1 MTSKN
6 NKKIYNRKM
15 RRITLYLGN
24 DQIEYLQK
32 YAEEK
37 DISTSEVIRKA
48 INKFFDLMEFSE
60 VEDKKKKEDILT
72 ENWIDHIKD
81 LNLNVEETW
90 EKLKE
95 LERRENQLE
104 GHLRTLL
111 LEMKKIY
118 DNVEKLKK

>member
-1 MTSKN
+1 
-6 NKKIYNRKM
+6 M